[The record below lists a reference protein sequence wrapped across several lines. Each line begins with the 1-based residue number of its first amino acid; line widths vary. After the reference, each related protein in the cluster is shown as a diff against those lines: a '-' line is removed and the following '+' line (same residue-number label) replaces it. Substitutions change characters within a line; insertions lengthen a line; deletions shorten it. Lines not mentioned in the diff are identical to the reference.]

1 MSFPKDLLAAP
12 FAALG
17 PWAPFWVA
25 LADSSFLPLA
35 QAVDVMIVAQAMLHG
50 EQAYGAA
57 AMAAAGST
65 LGCFAA
71 YLAARRAGPRI
82 LERYL
87 AAGRRQSLQDSFARH
102 GAWHLVAQ
110 TMIPL
115 PLPMRLSLVGAGAFR
130 MHPLRFLA
138 AVLMARTVRY
148 FGLAFVTLAFG
159 ERAILFWK
167 ERAWVFAG
175 LCLAGVLIWLGWK
188 TIAAARAR
196 SRDGGSP
203 RTARLRTIRH
213 GDTGREPASLHGN
226 EQAAKE
232 LAEARANRVPAHPAT
247 PARVPAGD
255 RRSSLGRPSAAG
267 ASDSDAPLQS
277 GVHLLQRI

>member
-1 MSFPKDLLAAP
+1 MSFSKDLLAAL

-17 PWAPFWVA
+17 PWAPFWIA

-35 QAVDVMIVAQAMLHG
+35 QAVDVLVVAQAILHG
-50 EQAYGAA
+50 EQAYGTA

-71 YLAARRAGPRI
+71 YLAARRAGPGI
-82 LERYL
+82 LERCL
-87 AAGRRQSLQDSFARH
+87 APGRRHSLQATFTRH

-115 PLPMRLSLVGAGAFR
+115 PLPMRLSLVGAGVFR

-138 AVLMARTVRY
+138 AIVFARAVRY

-167 ERAWVFAG
+167 ERAWVLAG
-175 LCLAGVLIWLGWK
+175 LLAAGAAIWLVGKTLAASRAAVRLAGRPQ
-188 TIAAARAR
+188 ADRR
-196 SRDGGSP
+196 GGS
-203 RTARLRTIRH
+203 
-213 GDTGREPASLHGN
+213 GREPGALHGD
-226 EQAAKE
+226 EQAAKK
-232 LAEARANRVPAHPAT
+232 LVEALANRVPAHPAT
-247 PARVPAGD
+247 PARVPAGA
-255 RRSSLGRPSAAG
+255 RRPGLGRPSAAG
-267 ASDSDAPLQS
+267 PSDSDAPLQS
-277 GVHLLQRI
+277 GVQLLQRI